1 MRDLDQLRERSDETT
16 VRRLGLFVMAGF
28 IGAAALMA
36 LGVVSGGSSQP
47 SSAPD
52 PLAALG
58 EASAASEQR
67 GAAGEDDEV
76 DSAAVLGRLSF
87 PATLVGDEATIEAT
101 VEAAAA
107 EHAALTGRAESGLG
121 RPSSRVPRANTLP
134 ASTLATDQSAR
145 LMRSAKHDPLIAEAL
160 PERSA
165 DGTMAPHG
173 ADGPFMLQVVS
184 YEKRDEAERFVDAL
198 RLRGHRA
205 YMGQAEV
212 PGRSRYYRVR
222 IGPFASRREAVEYQ
236 RRFALSERIQ
246 TLVVD
251 GPK

>member
-16 VRRLGLFVMAGF
+16 VRRLGLFVMAGVL
-28 IGAAALMA
+28 GAAALMA
-36 LGVVSGGSSQP
+36 LGIVSGSTGQP
-47 SSAPD
+47 TGAPD

-58 EASAASEQR
+58 ATAPT
-67 GAAGEDDEV
+67 DDDPPF
-76 DSAAVLGRLSF
+76 DSAAALSRLSF

-121 RPSSRVPRANTLP
+121 RSSSRVARANTLP
-134 ASTLATDQSAR
+134 ASTLASEHTAR
-145 LMRSAKHDPLIAEAL
+145 LIRSAKHDPLVAEAL

-165 DGTMAPHG
+165 DGSMAPTGSEG
-173 ADGPFMLQVVS
+173 AFSLQVVS
-184 YEKRDEAERFVDAL
+184 YEKRDDAEHFVDAL

-205 YMGQAEV
+205 YIGQAEV

-222 IGPFASRREAVEYQ
+222 VGPFTTRREAVEYQ
-236 RRFALSERIQ
+236 RRFALSERMQ

-251 GPK
+251 TSR